1 MIETEYTIDEVKL
14 MTKVER
20 YKRRWKEQR
29 HYSEYLKCK
38 LAKKALLVQELK
50 AEAAKWRDT
59 ALQLSAN
66 CGALGAEIDSLKA
79 RIAELEYNAANNAMS
94 IHAIMSTLDM
104 DDETHGIADD
114 MYETA
119 HNLAHKL
126 RTRAEKAKAERD
138 EARAIVEKLI
148 KAGNVL
154 IETFQNYPDFEE
166 YPEVGKWDILVDEWQ
181 EREK

>member
-79 RIAELEYNAANNAMS
+79 RIAELESERRWIPVSERLPELNQDV
-94 IHAIMSTLDM
+94 LGLV
-104 DDETHGIADD
+104 DDEMLVGSFYQDLEYGIYFSDGGSGMLVATHWTY
-114 MYETA
+114 MPE
-119 HNLAHKL
+119 LP
-126 RTRAEKAKAERD
+126 EAER
-138 EARAIVEKLI
+138 
-148 KAGNVL
+148 
-154 IETFQNYPDFEE
+154 
-166 YPEVGKWDILVDEWQ
+166 
-181 EREK
+181 